1 MRKTVAELCSELSD
15 MQVEPDG
22 PIVEN
27 VWKAIVLRMDTVET
41 KYKAWIEELKKWD
54 PTAQLKA
61 AAKEIAGL
69 IEYRIEDMTH
79 LLETATESWIGIEQ
93 IEAIE
98 EVRKEIWKTK
108 TEIVKLTEEPPG
120 LTPI

>member
-1 MRKTVAELCSELSD
+1 
-15 MQVEPDG
+15 
-22 PIVEN
+22 
-27 VWKAIVLRMDTVET
+27 
-41 KYKAWIEELKKWD
+41 
-54 PTAQLKA
+54 
-61 AAKEIAGL
+61 
-69 IEYRIEDMTH
+69 MTH